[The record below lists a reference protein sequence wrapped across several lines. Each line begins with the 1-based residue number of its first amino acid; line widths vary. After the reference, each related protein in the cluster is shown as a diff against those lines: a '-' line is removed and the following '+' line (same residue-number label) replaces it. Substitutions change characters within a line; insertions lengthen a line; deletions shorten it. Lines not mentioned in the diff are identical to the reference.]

1 MRIKLNEW
9 NQSGEAF
16 GPISTRGMDHAEIES
31 LLRHGRFDWA
41 RPVFA
46 LFEQLRNFVLFCRW
60 SGEVHMHGHRIGPVH
75 QQIFTCQREATHP
88 RIGESQRAFSLS
100 SS

>member
-60 SGEVHMHGHRIGPVH
+60 SGEC
-75 QQIFTCQREATHP
+75 TCTGTESAPCINKYSLASAKPLTRE
-88 RIGESQRAFSLS
+88 
-100 SS
+100 